1 MNRVIFNIW
10 LAVAILILAYI
21 AWGALDSFNNKD
33 LHKISIFVVVGGFTA
48 CILHFRTILRDHK
61 DIYDK
66 AEEVNKNVKKIAGD
80 LPL

>member
-1 MNRVIFNIW
+1 MNKVILNIW
-10 LAVAILILAYI
+10 LAAAILILSYI
-21 AWGALDSFNNKD
+21 SWGALDSFNNKD
-33 LHKISIFVVVGGFTA
+33 LQKVALFIMIGGFTT

-80 LPL
+80 LPH